1 MIDDGKNPFEGQETI
16 EDEEKTYPETEP
28 YDSEIESVVDDF
40 EKWRRVIKLVQVWDQ
55 HSRKFS
61 KPHQDLP

>member
-1 MIDDGKNPFEGQETI
+1 MIDDGKNPFEGQETV

-40 EKWRRVIKLVQVWDQ
+40 ENGEE
-55 HSRKFS
+55 
-61 KPHQDLP
+61 